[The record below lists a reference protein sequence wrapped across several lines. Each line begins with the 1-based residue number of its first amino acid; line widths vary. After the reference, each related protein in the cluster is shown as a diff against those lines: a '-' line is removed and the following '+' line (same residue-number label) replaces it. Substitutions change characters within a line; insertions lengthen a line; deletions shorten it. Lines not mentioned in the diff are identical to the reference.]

1 MYFYCVTSQKSTSIW
16 HSIVCSFTG
25 SDDRNFV
32 LAKGNHLE
40 VHLLSEDSI
49 LPIVDVPL
57 FGKITSIDCYRH
69 QGDTVDSIFLL
80 LESKQFCVL
89 KWDPLNGKLVTKAT
103 GNVKDR
109 VGRDF
114 ESGQLTVVD
123 PANRMIAMILSEG
136 MIKILPIEGMSF
148 KEAYNVRLDVNRFLD
163 IKFLH
168 GCARPTLCLLYE
180 DARRFRHIRTFV
192 VDSREKELIQG
203 PWAQSNVE
211 HGANTIIAVPAPT
224 GGVLVIGETTISY
237 LNGSGNVQSTAINP
251 TKMGAWGVID
261 SDGTRFL
268 IGDLHGTL
276 YVLFLVKVDNNVVN
290 IVVEYVGICNIAQS
304 INYLDNGVVYIGSA
318 FGDSQLIKLRPNPDD
333 NGSYIDVLESYP
345 NIGPITDM
353 VVVKTEKQGQSQIVT
368 CSGAFK
374 DGSLRV
380 IRSGVGLYV
389 QATMEVHGIKGMWS
403 LRQSEDHIYDKFL
416 VQSFIG
422 ETRILAIENEEMG
435 ETEIPGFKSQ
445 QQTLYCSNVIGKM
458 ILQVTSES
466 VSLIDIES
474 MQQVHEFKP
483 PRVITVASSNLE
495 QVIIAVAG
503 EMIYLEVDPEN
514 KTLRHVGSAVMN
526 HDIACMS
533 LRPFTRRN
541 DMSVDESP
549 DGLSLVKGSSSI
561 VALGMWTD
569 NSMRLLNL
577 PECNE
582 LVNINLGVKT
592 QARDILMISL
602 GGIHYVLVGLGDG
615 TLINYSLEFHSGL
628 PVLSAQ
634 RKIVLGTHPISFNC
648 FSNSGQLFVFA
659 TCDRPTIIYAK
670 NGKLLYSV
678 VNTQEVTNMTPFHS
692 ELFPESLSLATE
704 NGLIIGNVNEIQ
716 KIQITTIPL
725 GEAPKRISYNESMS
739 TYCVLTSKS
748 VLTDGCYE
756 SSSRVLFLD
765 DSTISVFGTFE
776 LDHFEDGI
784 SLTTCSFEGCM
795 GEFFVVGT
803 AYVKPEEPEPT
814 KGRILVFKVES
825 RTVQL
830 VVEKEVKGAIF
841 SLAPLS
847 GKIVAGIGCKV
858 QVYKFNPTGAD
869 STSLDHQSPSLDHEC
884 GHHGHI
890 IVLYLKS
897 YGDYVLVGDLYRSL
911 SLLKYKA
918 TDGALEE
925 VARDFNSNQMR
936 AIELLDGEEYFLGAE
951 EAGNL
956 FCVRRQIDATIDEEK
971 ARMVSQ
977 GEFHL
982 GDYVNVFRHGIL
994 NSQPTDTE
1002 NVSTGS
1008 SVSIKGSV
1016 LYGTMSGAI
1025 GTILA
1030 LDEDTFKFFEALE
1043 NAMKKSFPAVVG
1055 ISHQDWRDFN
1065 NGRRVSPQR
1074 NFIDGDL
1081 VESILDLEKDELE
1094 RVVAATNTYYQPKN
1108 SSMGKPGS
1116 SKSFTIEDIL
1126 KKVEDISRCH

>member
-1 MYFYCVTSQKSTSIW
+1 MHFYCVTSQKSTSIW

-25 SDDRNFV
+25 ANDKNFV

-40 VHLLSEDSI
+40 VHLLAEDCI
-49 LPIVDVPL
+49 LPVVDVPL

-69 QGDTVDSIFLL
+69 QGESVDSIFLL
-80 LESKQFCVL
+80 LESKHFCVL
-89 KWDPLNGKLVTKAT
+89 KWDPVNLKLVTKAT
-103 GNVKDR
+103 GNVRDR

-123 PANRMIAMILSEG
+123 PSNRMIAMILSEG
-136 MIKILPIEGMSF
+136 MIKILPIEGLSF

-163 IKFLH
+163 IKFLY

-211 HGANTIIAVPAPT
+211 HGANTIIAVPSPT
-224 GGVLVIGETTISY
+224 NGVLVIGETTISY
-237 LNGSGNVQSTAINP
+237 LSGSGNIQSTAINP

-268 IGDLHGTL
+268 LGDLHGTL

-290 IVVEYVGICNIAQS
+290 VVVEYVGICNIAQS

-318 FGDSQLIKLRPNPDD
+318 FGDSQLIKLRPNPDE
-333 NGSYIDVLESYP
+333 NGSYVDVLESYP

-380 IRSGVGLYV
+380 IRSGIGLHV

-403 LRQSEDHIYDKFL
+403 LRESEDHIYDKFL

-435 ETEIPGFKSQ
+435 EIEIPGFKSQ
-445 QQTLYCSNVIGKM
+445 QQTLFCSNVVGNM
-458 ILQVTSES
+458 ILQVTSDS
-466 VSLIDIES
+466 VSLIAIES
-474 MQQVHEFKP
+474 MQLVFEFKP
-483 PRVITVASSNLE
+483 PRVITVATSNLE
-495 QVIIAVAG
+495 QVVLAIAG
-503 EMIYLEVDPEN
+503 EMIYLEVDPQCR
-514 KTLRHVGSAVMN
+514 TLQVVGSTALN

-533 LRPFTRRN
+533 LRPFEKTN
-541 DMSVDESP
+541 AMKIDDSDDEMK
-549 DGLSLVKGSSSI
+549 LVKGRTSI
-561 VALGMWTD
+561 LALGMWTD
-569 NSMRLLNL
+569 NSMRFLSL

-582 LVNINLGVKT
+582 VLNVNLGVKT
-592 QARDILMISL
+592 QARDILIISL
-602 GGIHYVLVGLGDG
+602 GGISYVLVGLGDG
-615 TLINYSLEFHSGL
+615 TLINYSLDLSSGL

-648 FSNSGQLFVFA
+648 FSNSGQHFVFA

-678 VNTQEVTNMTPFHS
+678 VNTQEVTSMTPFHC

-704 NGLIIGNVNEIQ
+704 DGLVIGNVNKIQ

-725 GEAPKRISYNESMS
+725 GEAPKRISHNESMN

-748 VLTDGCYE
+748 VLNDGCYE
-756 SSSRVLFLD
+756 SFSRVLFFD
-765 DSTISVFGTFE
+765 DSTITMFGSFD

-784 SLTTCSFEGCM
+784 SITTCSFEGCM

-814 KGRILVFKVES
+814 KGRILVFKVED
-825 RTVQL
+825 RVVQL
-830 VVEKEVKGAIF
+830 VVEKEIKGAIF

-869 STSLDHQSPSLDHEC
+869 SNSLDHQSPSLDHEC

-897 YGDYVLVGDLYRSL
+897 YGDFVLVGDLYRSL
-911 SLLKYKA
+911 SLLRYKA

-925 VARDFNSNQMR
+925 VSRDFNSNQMR
-936 AIELLDGEEYFLGAE
+936 AIEILGGEEYFLGAE
-951 EAGNL
+951 EAGNI
-956 FCVRRQIDATIDEEK
+956 FCSRRQLDATIDEEK
-971 ARMVSQ
+971 ARMVSHA
-977 GEFHL
+977 EFHL

-994 NSQPTDTE
+994 NSQPTDTD
-1002 NVSTGS
+1002 NIAAGS
-1008 SVSIKGSV
+1008 SVNICGSV

-1025 GTILA
+1025 GTILS
-1030 LDEDTFKFFEALE
+1030 LDLETFKFFESLE
-1043 NAMKKSFPAVVG
+1043 TAMKKSFPAVVG
-1055 ISHQDWRDFN
+1055 VSHQDWRDFN
-1065 NGRRVSPQR
+1065 NGRRVCPQR

-1081 VESILDLEKDELE
+1081 VESILDLEKEDLD
-1094 RVVAATNTYYQPKN
+1094 RVVAETNNVYKVKN
-1108 SSMGKPGS
+1108 AARPDAANKT
-1116 SKSFTIEDIL
+1116 FTLEDIL
-1126 KKVEDISRCH
+1126 RKVEDISRCH